1 MEAKDE
7 VMEAG
12 EEMRRGEMEEGETS
26 NIADG

>member
-12 EEMRRGEMEEGETS
+12 EEMRREEMEEVETS